1 MLKIEQKISKDQES
15 NLERIVSWDSNF
27 ENLKQSYYEIS
38 FGVSI
43 QNISGKEIAK
53 KQFVYRT
60 DDINNPQG
68 KRCVFNQDG
77 SWHVCQN
84 DTDTR
89 WNDAIPEFEFWF
101 NLVNKIDKNVTD
113 EVFKKTIISNLDE
126 SGYFN
131 QY

>member
-53 KQFVYRT
+53 KQFIYQT
-60 DDINNPQG
+60 DDITNTQG

-84 DTDTR
+84 DNDPR

-101 NLVNKIDKNVTD
+101 NLVNKIDKNITD

>member
-43 QNISGKEIAK
+43 HTILGTEITNVHCAH
-53 KQFVYRT
+53 RT
-60 DDINNPQG
+60 DDITNPQG

-89 WNDAIPEFEFWF
+89 WNDAIQEFEFWF